1 MTVNHTLLYHP
12 LELWH
17 FRPVRGTWHVDV
29 EPGEDRDQLAIEK
42 HIAAA
47 VTETSAALVNVR
59 LFDAHGLAIE
69 GRECPSEGLL
79 LVEREIT

>member
-1 MTVNHTLLYHP
+1 MNVYYTLLDHP

-17 FRPVRGTWHVDV
+17 FRPVRGTWDVDA

-47 VTETSAALVNVR
+47 VAETSATLVNVR
-59 LFDAHGLAIE
+59 LLDAQGLAIE